1 MNSWESLPLPCPF
14 SSATSARTCS
24 PFIFVSATVEGMS
37 AKKKPMKSAKKDVA
51 QKAPEAEKPQV
62 LTEAELKEIN
72 KQARPGIGKMMG
84 VSLIMGAIGGGALV
98 GGVGAAMDVPQRADY
113 EISNSA
119 DTQIT
124 TTFSTQIDNP
134 DGVLSADDE
143 ARMERDTERLE
154 VPAVVKQLNYI
165 VFADNDDNVN
175 DTVEN
180 YLRDNHPELIGDDK
194 FADGV
199 LIVGVGLDPRQ
210 AFIFAGEDVADTLDL
225 RDSSHLDDSLDAIK
239 PGVEDNNIPAGLFA
253 GADEATDVSQLAEDR
268 YNDAVGDRI
277 GAMAGAGIGGG
288 GAIFGIGMGVG
299 AYRRNKAKKVAQA
312 RAEMSLVGKE
322 YGELATRLD
331 QIDIRAHSLASPFA
345 NETMRKQWEEV
356 RDRFFNIHGQ
366 VDSLGNLTS
375 KAPDEKFLAQADA
388 IHQAAVTTREV
399 SYAEENIDKLYSLE
413 HGDEL
418 VRRTELQALRDDV
431 VEAQVSLDD
440 AESGLYRELQNLR
453 ERADSMMNRTQD
465 SGFLE
470 EYVLLLGDYRTALE
484 QLRQQK
490 FDDLDESK
498 NTALVAPGIT
508 SPDYRVGYGYNNFVP
523 FWALSTWH
531 SSNASA
537 QSSSG
542 SSANTS
548 FSSGFSGSGGSSSF

>member
-1 MNSWESLPLPCPF
+1 
-14 SSATSARTCS
+14 
-24 PFIFVSATVEGMS
+24 MS
-37 AKKKPMKSAKKDVA
+37 AKKKPTKNVAKTK
-51 QKAPEAEKPQV
+51 PEAEAQQA
-62 LTEAELKEIN
+62 LTEAELKEVN
-72 KQARPGIGKMMG
+72 KQARPSIGKMMG
-84 VSLIMGAIGGGALV
+84 VSLLASAIGGGALV
-98 GGVGAAMDVPQRADY
+98 GGIGAAIDTPQRADY
-113 EISNSA
+113 EITNSA
-119 DTQIT
+119 DMEIT
-124 TTFSTQIDNP
+124 NTFSTEVHNP
-134 DGVLSADDE
+134 QGVLSTEDE
-143 ARMERDTERLE
+143 ARMERDVERLE
-154 VPAVVKQLNYI
+154 APAVVEQLHYM
-165 VFADNDDNVN
+165 VFEENDDNVN
-175 DTVEN
+175 DTVEE
-180 YLRDNHPELIGDDK
+180 YLRDNRPDLIGDDS

-210 AFIFAGEDVADTLDL
+210 AFVFAGDDVAEALDL

-253 GADEATDVSQLAEDR
+253 GANAATDISTLAEDR

-277 GAMAGAGIGGG
+277 GAMVGSGIGGG
-288 GAIFGIGMGVG
+288 GVIFATGMGIG
-299 AYRRNKAKKVAQA
+299 AYRRSKAKKIAQA

-331 QIDIRAHSLASPFA
+331 QIDIRAHSLTSPFA
-345 NETMRKQWEEV
+345 NATMRNEWEEV

-375 KAPDEKFLAQADA
+375 QSPDEKYLEQADA

-399 SYAEENIDKLYSLE
+399 SHAEDNIDKLYRLE
-413 HGDEL
+413 HGDDV

-431 VEAQVSLDD
+431 VEAQVALDD
-440 AESGLYRELQNLR
+440 ADSGLYRELQNLR

-465 SGFLE
+465 SGFLD

-484 QLRQQK
+484 QLRKQK
-490 FDDLDESK
+490 FDDLDESE

-531 SSNASA
+531 SDNSAA

-542 SSANTS
+542 GSSANTG
-548 FSSGFSGSGGSSSF
+548 FSSGFSGAGGSSSF

>member
-1 MNSWESLPLPCPF
+1 MAYS
-14 SSATSARTCS
+14 T
-24 PFIFVSATVEGMS
+24 TVEDMS
-37 AKKKPMKSAKKDVA
+37 AKKKPMKSAKEDVA
-51 QKAPEAEKPQV
+51 QKAPEAEKPQA

-84 VSLIMGAIGGGALV
+84 VSLILGAIGGGALV

-134 DGVLSADDE
+134 DGVLSEDDE
-143 ARMERDTERLE
+143 ARMERDVERLE

-253 GADEATDVSQLAEDR
+253 GANAATDVSKLAEDR

-375 KAPDEKFLAQADA
+375 KAPDEKFLEQADA

-453 ERADSMMNRTQD
+453 ERADSMMAKTQEP
-465 SGFLE
+465 GFLDD
-470 EYVLLLGDYRTALE
+470 YVLLLGDYRTALE

-490 FDDLDESK
+490 FDDLEEAK

-508 SPDYRVGYGYNNFVP
+508 SPDYRVGYGYNSFVP
-523 FWALSTWH
+523 FWVMSSWH

-537 QSSSG
+537 QSSSSG

-548 FSSGFSGSGGSSSF
+548 FSSGFSGAGGSSSF